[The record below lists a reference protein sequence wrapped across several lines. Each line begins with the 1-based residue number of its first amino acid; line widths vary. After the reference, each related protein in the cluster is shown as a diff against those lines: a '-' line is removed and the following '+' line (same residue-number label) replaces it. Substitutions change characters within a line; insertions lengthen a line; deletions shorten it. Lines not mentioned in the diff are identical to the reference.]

1 MKEKLTLSVDKE
13 AKQRAKRISE
23 RTGMSISKLFEI
35 FINTQDEPDSPRIPE
50 GSAVEGLLNII
61 PENEKV
67 EDYDYK
73 KLKMDVLKEKYR

>member
-23 RTGMSISKLFEI
+23 RTGMSVSKLFEL
-35 FINTQDEPDSPRIPE
+35 FINTQDVPDPQKFPE

-67 EDYDYK
+67 GDYDYK
-73 KLKMDVLKEKYR
+73 KLKMDALKEKYG